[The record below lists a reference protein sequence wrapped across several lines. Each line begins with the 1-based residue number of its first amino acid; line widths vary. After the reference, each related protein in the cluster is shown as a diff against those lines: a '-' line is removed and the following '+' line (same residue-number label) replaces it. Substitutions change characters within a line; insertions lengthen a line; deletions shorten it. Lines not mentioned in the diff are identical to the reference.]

1 MYTKKDSER
10 IGNNMRLLRIS
21 EGLTQGELC
30 KRLFLTR
37 TTYSSFESGAKSA
50 DLKTIDAL
58 SRFYNVSFDTIVT
71 KDLSQ
76 QKVGKIYFSVAT
88 IKERDIMQDYEKLS
102 FVSRNIIT
110 ELTNTLLSRELIFYA
125 DYFDEQKTET
135 D

>member
-1 MYTKKDSER
+1 
-10 IGNNMRLLRIS
+10 MRLLRIS

-50 DLKTIDAL
+50 DHKTIDAL
-58 SRFYNVSFDTIVT
+58 SRFYNVSFDTHVT
-71 KDLSQ
+71 KDISQ
-76 QKVGKIYFSVAT
+76 QKIGKIYFSVAT